1 METPTTSTT
10 PKNNSCSCQRRRV
23 LQSQP
28 YNIIRQNFQ
37 FLSVAMMTVLL
48 LSRSTTSGCMAWI
61 SSLPAHMSSSTS
73 HRHRLS
79 SKAIFYNEK
88 LLANRRKYYPTITGR
103 LFSSSQVI
111 QENNSSIKNNSN
123 DTDATATSTAELLA
137 QREQRKRQKAEAR
150 KRRRQLIGKAKAM
163 DHGQPGVVTYQ
174 IPRNNSTGQY
184 VAASGLPDRTKPFTV
199 LGIESSCDDTGAAI
213 VRSDG
218 VILGEALASQN
229 DIHEEWGGVVPGL
242 ARDAHVEQ
250 IDGVVETA
258 LRRAG
263 LDSVDQVD
271 AIGVTVG
278 PGLEICLRVGATKAR
293 ELAIQYQKP
302 FVGVHHLE
310 AHILMAR
317 LPLEEHNNNLQHESI
332 VLPATLETHASTR
345 TMDFPFLALLVSGG
359 HCQILKCLD
368 VGKYSILGGTY
379 DDSLGEAFDKTARL
393 LGLPVGGGGGPA
405 LEKLAKEGDSK
416 AIALPV
422 PLQKRKDCDFSF
434 AGLKTAVRRAAE
446 KLCGAEQNGSVEDLL
461 SHEDKANIAASF
473 QNTAIKHIE
482 QRLERAM
489 KLVDKQQQE
498 AGGVKIRSLAVVG
511 GVAANQELR
520 SRLEAMCERLSEGEG
535 GEDWKMFVPPPRLC
549 TDQGSMSAWA
559 AIERLMV
566 GSSDDPNNQEVYAR
580 YPFSLEHE
588 NNSS

>member
-1 METPTTSTT
+1 MSTSVQECNHL
-10 PKNNSCSCQRRRV
+10 KNN
-23 LQSQP
+23 
-28 YNIIRQNFQ
+28 
-37 FLSVAMMTVLL
+37 
-48 LSRSTTSGCMAWI
+48 
-61 SSLPAHMSSSTS
+61 
-73 HRHRLS
+73 
-79 SKAIFYNEK
+79 
-88 LLANRRKYYPTITGR
+88 
-103 LFSSSQVI
+103 
-111 QENNSSIKNNSN
+111 
-123 DTDATATSTAELLA
+123 TAEMVQA
-137 QREQRKRQKAEAR
+137 REERKKKKAEAR
-150 KRRRQLIGKAKAM
+150 NKRRKLIGKAKAM

-174 IPRNNSTGQY
+174 LPRMGDKY

-199 LGIESSCDDTGAAI
+199 LGIESSCDDTGAAV

-242 ARDAHVEQ
+242 ARDAHVAQ
-250 IDGVVETA
+250 INRVVESA
-258 LRRAG
+258 VKRAG
-263 LDSVDQVD
+263 LKSVAEVD

-278 PGLEICLRVGATKAR
+278 PGLEICLRVGSTKAR
-293 ELAIQYQKP
+293 ELAMQYNKP

-317 LPLEEHNNNLQHESI
+317 LPLEENDRSYDEI
-332 VLPATLETHASTR
+332 VIPATSEAHASIR
-345 TMDFPFLALLVSGG
+345 TMEFPFLALLVSGG

-368 VGKYSILGGTY
+368 VGKYSIIGGTF

-405 LEKLAKEGDSK
+405 LEALAKEGDPK
-416 AIALPV
+416 AIPLPV
-422 PLQKRKDCDFSF
+422 PLQNRKNCDFSF

-446 KLCGAEQNGSVEDLL
+446 KITGVELNRSVDEILT
-461 SHEDKANIAASF
+461 HEDKANIAASF
-473 QNTAIKHIE
+473 QNVAIKHIE

-489 KLVDKQQQE
+489 KLVNKEEND
-498 AGGVKIRSLAVVG
+498 KIRSLAVVG

-520 SRLEAMCERLSEGEG
+520 ARLEALCKRLSE
-535 GEDWKMFVPPPRLC
+535 EDESKEDKWKMFVPPPRLC

-566 GSSDDPNNQEVYAR
+566 GSSDDPTVQEVYAR

-588 NNSS
+588 SNSDEH